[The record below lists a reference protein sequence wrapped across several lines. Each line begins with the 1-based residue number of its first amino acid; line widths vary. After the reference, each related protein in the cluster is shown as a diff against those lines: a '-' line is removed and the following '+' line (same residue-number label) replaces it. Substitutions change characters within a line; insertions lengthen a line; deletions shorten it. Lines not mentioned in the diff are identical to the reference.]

1 MTTSTIC
8 TTNEWTKLRKNIIS
22 EAVLICRNDERC
34 EDAYTES
41 ALIRDIV
48 REILME
54 KFPSKLNLLPKD
66 ENHRANAIY
75 LLGQDIEKEL
85 GYW

>member
-8 TTNEWTKLRKNIIS
+8 TTNEWTKLRNKVIS
-22 EAVLICRNDERC
+22 KAVLICKNDERC
-34 EDAYTES
+34 EDAYAES
-41 ALIRDIV
+41 ALIRGIV
-48 REILME
+48 REVLME

-66 ENHRANAIY
+66 ENHQADAIY